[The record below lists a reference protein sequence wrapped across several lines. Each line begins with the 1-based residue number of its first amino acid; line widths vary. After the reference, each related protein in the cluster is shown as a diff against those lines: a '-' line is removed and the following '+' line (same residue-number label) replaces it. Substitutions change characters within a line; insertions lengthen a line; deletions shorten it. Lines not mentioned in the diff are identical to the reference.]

1 MQQTREMAYRLNM
14 IYKKLTLLAVLLIS
28 TTWTNA
34 QSHETLRREIETI
47 ISTKKATV
55 GLSIMGDNGKD
66 TLSINGNSRFP
77 MQSVFKFHIALAVLS
92 QIEQGKFSID
102 QIIKIEE
109 HQMLPGLYSP
119 LREKYP
125 KGVSLKISEILEYTV
140 SLSDNVGCDVL
151 LKLIGGPQA
160 VENFITEKRF
170 KDFSVKINEEVMQ
183 SNWDLQF
190 KNWSSPKTSTQI
202 LAYFYDKKN
211 LSPEHHDFLW
221 TIMKQTETGKN
232 RLKGQLPE
240 GTVVAHKTGWSGTNK
255 EGVTAA
261 VNDIGIIFLPNGHH
275 YFISVFIT
283 DSKEDTAASEK
294 IIADISKVVYDY
306 FSKKMK

>member
-1 MQQTREMAYRLNM
+1 M
-14 IYKKLTLLAVLLIS
+14 IYKNLTLLALLLIS
-28 TTWTNA
+28 VTWTNA
-34 QSHETLRREIETI
+34 QSNEYLRREIETI
-47 ISTKKATV
+47 ISTKKAKV
-55 GLSIMGDNGKD
+55 GLSIIGDNGKD
-66 TLSINGNSRFP
+66 TLSINGNKRFP

-92 QIEQGKFSID
+92 QIEQGKFSLD

-125 KGVSLKISEILEYTV
+125 KGVSLKISEILKYTV

-151 LKLIGGPQA
+151 LKLIGGPQV
-160 VENFITEKRF
+160 VENFITEKGF

-190 KNWSSPKTSTQI
+190 KNWTTPKTSTQI
-202 LAYFYDKKN
+202 LAFFYDNDKKI
-211 LSPEHHDFLW
+211 LSAEHHDFIW
-221 TIMKQTETGKN
+221 AIMKQTETGKN

-255 EGVTAA
+255 EGITAA
-261 VNDIGIIFLPNGHH
+261 VNDIGVIFLPNGRH

-283 DSKEDTAASEK
+283 DSKEDTAANEK